1 MQMYPNE
8 HKNTSKRCRD
18 NLAAKYRSTVNE
30 ILVFLSI
37 IIEKGKDHI
46 TKLVLPK

>member
-1 MQMYPNE
+1 MQIYPNE
-8 HKNTSKRCRD
+8 HKYTSKRWRD

-37 IIEKGKDHI
+37 IIEKGKGHI
-46 TKLVLPK
+46 SKLVLPK